1 MDGHI
6 ILHVNHLGTIV
17 LAGRAVFATIASH
30 HARRALNTVNRG
42 NPKPIESI
50 DYPKTLGEMTNSST
64 RNRRNAYLLLRRR
77 VIGVIGEIVELWF
90 LHRLRFA
97 EKKENERE
105 RERDDRDGW
114 GDFLSSQGSGVALE
128 KYGHVSVWRNGGFH

>member
-50 DYPKTLGEMTNSST
+50 DYPKTLKRDDKFKYTKSEKRLLVAATP
-64 RNRRNAYLLLRRR
+64 RNRRRRR
-77 VIGVIGEIVELWF
+77 DRGALVLASLTIC
-90 LHRLRFA
+90 R
-97 EKKENERE
+97 EKRERKEERE

-114 GDFLSSQGSGVALE
+114 G
-128 KYGHVSVWRNGGFH
+128 